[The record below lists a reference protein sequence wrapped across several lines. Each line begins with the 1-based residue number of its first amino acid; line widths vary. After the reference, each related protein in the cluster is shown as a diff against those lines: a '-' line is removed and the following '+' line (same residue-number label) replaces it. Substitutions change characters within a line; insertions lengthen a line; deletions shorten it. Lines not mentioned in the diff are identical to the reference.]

1 MCFTFSV
8 RECWNPLPENS
19 QHSHSRPI
27 GGLEWGQVK
36 GEGVAIGYMIA
47 DGKGKRGCER
57 ESKQKR
63 KDSEDVFQDSG

>member
-1 MCFTFSV
+1 V
-8 RECWNPLPENS
+8 D
-19 QHSHSRPI
+19 
-27 GGLEWGQVK
+27 LEWGQVK